1 MNDTAKPW
9 LRQPENWVQ
18 LLTLVGAAVAFA
30 LGLGEYREE
39 QRWRRLGLFSEQL
52 HAFEADPAIRNALTA
67 LEYRE
72 PRICLAAEAAEPG
85 PRCVQVTD
93 SLFVGALAG
102 VVAGRTL
109 SDGEHRLVYGLDR
122 LLTALDRIDYLHRE
136 GFLDR
141 EVQHPTVDYWVHLVG
156 DRRSSAKPPAVQRA
170 LCDYVRY
177 YQYAGALRMVE
188 HYVPPADRVPGCVAA
203 PPAP

>member
-1 MNDTAKPW
+1 MSDSDESW

-30 LGLGEYREE
+30 LGLGEYRDE
-39 QRWRRLGLFSEQL
+39 QRWRRLGLFTEQL

-72 PRICLAAEAAEPG
+72 PRICLAADAPE

-93 SLFVGALAG
+93 SLFAGALAG
-102 VVAGRTL
+102 VMAGRTL
-109 SDGEHRLVYGLDR
+109 SDEEHRLVYGLDR
-122 LLTALDRIDYLHRE
+122 LLTALDRIDYLHGE
-136 GFLDR
+136 GFLGR

-156 DRRSSAKPPAVQRA
+156 DRRSSVKPPAVQRA
-170 LCDYVRY
+170 LCEYVRQY
-177 YQYAGALRMVE
+177 GYAGALRMVE
-188 HYVPPADRVPGCVAA
+188 RYVPAADRVPGCVVPAA
-203 PPAP
+203 TK